1 MSDYVIE
8 FDQIYKKFARGEQ
21 HTSLRDF
28 IPAMAGKLWPF
39 GKKKTAE
46 EIALRNQEFWA
57 VQNVS
62 FKLKRGE
69 SMGIIGPNGSGKSTT
84 LKLLSGILR
93 PDKGTYKVHGRLS
106 ALIEVGAGFHPDLTG
121 RENIYLNGSIL
132 GMTRKEVASKFN
144 DIVEFAGVEEFIDTP
159 VKRYSSGMAVR
170 LGFAVS
176 AFIEPDVMLVDEVL
190 AVGDTEFRNRC
201 LNRMNKM
208 LKNGVTMILVSHN
221 LSEVRNLCQTCL
233 MLYKGQPL
241 MQGQTIKVIEEYH
254 RIVGERIKIEQEKQ
268 AATELATKVDAKVA
282 ITSCDLLDSKGNICE
297 VFGTG
302 DEQTVRIHFNA
313 KEKINKPQFM
323 VELLWATEDYVAAA
337 CSTVARKVVLN
348 PIEGVGYVDLTIKSM
363 LVEPNVYAWS
373 ITVSDGETGLALDQ
387 LKKVRFV
394 VNEQQPIPGVF
405 GLMHDW
411 QQPVLKPNPSPTQ
424 DEVTDKDKN
433 APEPASSKIAA
444 TDANVS
450 ADTSTAAS
458 EYRAA

>member
-1 MSDYVIE
+1 MPDPVIE
-8 FDQIYKKFARGEQ
+8 FDHVYKKFARGEQ

-28 IPAMAGKLWPF
+28 IPAMAKKCWPF
-39 GKKKTAE
+39 GKKQTAE
-46 EIALRNQEFWA
+46 EIALKSQEFWA
-57 VQNVS
+57 VQDVS
-62 FKLKRGE
+62 FKLHKGE

-93 PDKGTYKVHGRLS
+93 PERGTYRVRGRLS

-144 DIVEFAGVEEFIDTP
+144 DIVEFAGVAEFIDTP

-208 LKNGVTMILVSHN
+208 LRNGVTMILVSHN
-221 LSEVRNLCQTCL
+221 LSEVRNLCQSCL
-233 MLYKGQPL
+233 MLYKGQAM
-241 MQGQTIKVIEEYH
+241 MQGPTIKVIEEYH
-254 RIVGERIKIEQEKQ
+254 RIVGEKIKIEQEKQ
-268 AATELATKVDAKVA
+268 AAIELVSKPESSLA
-282 ITSCDLLDSKGNICE
+282 ITGAQLLDAAGEPCE

-302 DEQTVRIHFNA
+302 DAQTVRIHYHARERIAKPEFN
-313 KEKINKPQFM
+313 

-337 CSTVARKVVLN
+337 CSTAAGKFVMD
-348 PIEGVGYVDLTIKSM
+348 PIEGTGHVDLKIHSL

-373 ITVSDGETGLALDQ
+373 VTISNADSGQALDT

-394 VNEQQPIPGVF
+394 VNEQVPIPGVF

-411 QQPVLKPNPSPTQ
+411 GQPVP
-424 DEVTDKDKN
+424 
-433 APEPASSKIAA
+433 APQLPVEADPVPVVSK
-444 TDANVS
+444 TPG
-450 ADTSTAAS
+450 AAS
-458 EYRAA
+458 RSDARDRAA

>member
-1 MSDYVIE
+1 MPEPVIE
-8 FDQIYKKFARGEQ
+8 FDHVYKKFARGEQ

-39 GKKKTAE
+39 GRKQTAA
-46 EIALRNQEFWA
+46 EIALKSQEFWA
-57 VQNVS
+57 VQDVS
-62 FKLKRGE
+62 FKLNKGE

-93 PDKGTYKVHGRLS
+93 PERGTYRVRGRLS

-144 DIVEFAGVEEFIDTP
+144 DIVEFAGVAEFIDTP

-208 LKNGVTMILVSHN
+208 LRNGVTMILVSHN
-221 LSEVRNLCQTCL
+221 LSEVRNLCQNCL
-233 MLYKGQPL
+233 MLYKGQSM
-241 MQGQTIKVIEEYH
+241 MQGATIKVIEEYH
-254 RIVGERIKIEQEKQ
+254 RIVGEKIKIEQEKQ
-268 AATELATKVDAKVA
+268 AAIELAGKPQAIAA
-282 ITSCDLLDSKGNICE
+282 ITGAKLLNVDGEPCE

-302 DEQTVRIHFNA
+302 DEQTVRIQYHA
-313 KEKINKPQFM
+313 RQRVAKPQFN

-337 CSTVARKVVLN
+337 CSTMARNVVLD
-348 PIEGVGYVDLTIKSM
+348 PIEGRGYVDLKIASL

-373 ITVSDGETGLALDQ
+373 ITLSDGETGQALDT

-394 VNEQQPIPGVF
+394 VNEQVPIPGVF
-405 GLMHDW
+405 GLMHEW
-411 QQPVLKPNPSPTQ
+411 GQPVPEPVP
-424 DEVTDKDKN
+424 DP
-433 APEPASSKIAA
+433 APELIAGQA
-444 TDANVS
+444 AGVAGRGDAR
-450 ADTSTAAS
+450 D
-458 EYRAA
+458 RAA

>member
-1 MSDYVIE
+1 M
-8 FDQIYKKFARGEQ
+8 AR
-21 HTSLRDF
+21 
-28 IPAMAGKLWPF
+28 KLWPF
-39 GKKKTAE
+39 GKKQTAQ

-57 VQNVS
+57 VQDVS
-62 FKLKRGE
+62 FKLNRGE

-84 LKLLSGILR
+84 LKLLSGIIR
-93 PDKGTYKVHGRLS
+93 PERGTYRVRGRLS

-208 LKNGVTMILVSHN
+208 LRNGVTMILVSHN
-221 LSEVRNLCQTCL
+221 LSEVRNLCQNCL
-233 MLYKGQPL
+233 MLYKGQSM
-241 MQGQTIKVIEEYH
+241 MQGPTIKVIEEYH
-254 RIVGERIKIEQEKQ
+254 RIVGEKIKIEQEKQ
-268 AATELATKVDAKVA
+268 AAIELAGKLETAAAISGAK
-282 ITSCDLLDSKGNICE
+282 LLNAEGESCE

-302 DEQTVRIHFNA
+302 EEQTLRIHYHARERIAN
-313 KEKINKPQFM
+313 PQFN

-337 CSTVARKVVLN
+337 CSTAARKVVLG
-348 PIEGVGYVDLTIKSM
+348 PIEGRGHVDLKINSL

-373 ITVSDGETGLALDQ
+373 VALSDGDTGQVLDT

-394 VNEQQPIPGVF
+394 VNEEVPIPGVF
-405 GLMHDW
+405 GLMHEWGRPIPD
-411 QQPVLKPNPSPTQ
+411 PAG
-424 DEVTDKDKN
+424 ER
-433 APEPASSKIAA
+433 APEMISAEAA
-444 TDANVS
+444 GVARRSDAR
-450 ADTSTAAS
+450 D
-458 EYRAA
+458 RAA